1 MEKTQNEPKQKIVEF
16 LQGTFQKRNEIY
28 PTYINLN
35 NPKYLEMEDQYFSSL
50 LIVNYYHEQNDLLL
64 RNLIDTNI
72 NMNISL
78 FYEKKDSYKMI
89 RELTYYIGNTGVD
102 LENKN
107 QNRQDIDLVAYTHN
121 DAKYIRKQMQ
131 DRKSVV

>member
-1 MEKTQNEPKQKIVEF
+1 
-16 LQGTFQKRNEIY
+16 
-28 PTYINLN
+28 
-35 NPKYLEMEDQYFSSL
+35 MEDQYFSSL

-64 RNLIDTNI
+64 KNLIDTNI

-131 DRKSVV
+131 VNNEELYFFNLYITVFAKDIRELEYILNKV

>member
-1 MEKTQNEPKQKIVEF
+1 MEKMQKEPQIKEF
-16 LQGTFQKRNEIY
+16 LQGTFQKKNEIY

-64 RNLIDTNI
+64 KTLIDTNI

-78 FYEKKDSYKMI
+78 FYEI
-89 RELTYYIGNTGVD
+89 L
-102 LENKN
+102 
-107 QNRQDIDLVAYTHN
+107 
-121 DAKYIRKQMQ
+121 
-131 DRKSVV
+131 